1 VHRKPTSAIL
11 STVLAILLAGCATSP
26 GSPDI
31 DPSGASDTGAG
42 APTTVAD
49 DVTGYLL
56 DVGDI
61 ADSYSAPEDPPYGY
75 RSLERVEW
83 VFFCTKAFGFEST
96 IVTVPGAAPT
106 FFGPG
111 LPAAQQERWGEVN
124 EMCTAEGIER
134 GWFTGLPSSPDDLRE
149 EYRHL
154 VAVNECLT
162 ELGYGTEPPS
172 EARYLEERMW
182 DIYANTP
189 MGWQL
194 VLAPWALADAPAIVR
209 LQLEVQG
216 ACPVWET
223 TK

>member
-1 VHRKPTSAIL
+1 MPTPAIL

-26 GSPDI
+26 GSPDTN
-31 DPSGASDTGAG
+31 PSGSSDTGTG
-42 APTTVAD
+42 APTTVGD

-61 ADSYSAPEDPPYGY
+61 ANSYSAPEDPPYDY

-83 VFFCTKAFGFEST
+83 LSFCTTAFGFEST

-106 FFGPG
+106 FFLPDV
-111 LPAAQQERWGEVN
+111 PAAQQERWVEVN

-209 LQLEVQG
+209 QQLEVQG